1 MPFADG
7 IADFR
12 SDTVTRPTPAM
23 RRAMA
28 DAEVGDDVY
37 AEDPT
42 VNLLEQEAAELLGK
56 DAAVFVPSGSM
67 GNQLGIWVQSRPG
80 DEVICVENAHIR
92 NYELGA
98 GAIVSSVQF
107 RTIATDDGVMS
118 GEEIRAAA
126 AGSSYHLPR
135 LGLLAWENSHL
146 GSGGRVVPLAAMQVG
161 RAIADEFG
169 LGVHLD
175 GARLFNAVAAS
186 GTSAAAYGATVD
198 TVQFCFSKGL
208 GAPVGSILCGPADL
222 IAEARWRRKVLGGG
236 MRQVGVLAAP
246 ARIAL
251 AERDRLAED
260 NALAADLAVGI
271 ADRFPGAT
279 DPTTVETNIVLVD
292 EHALPFGTGV
302 LVPALA
308 DAGVLLG
315 DLRPGVLRFV
325 THRDVDDGDVGRV
338 FAVLDGLGN
347 G

>member
-1 MPFADG
+1 MPFTDG
-7 IADFR
+7 VADFR

-42 VNLLEQEAAELLGK
+42 VNLLEEEAAAVTGK
-56 DAAVFVPSGSM
+56 EAAVFVPSGSM
-67 GNQLGIWVQSRPG
+67 GNQLGIWVQTRPG
-80 DEVICVENAHIR
+80 DEVICVEDAHIR

-98 GAIVSSVQF
+98 GAIVSNVQF
-107 RTIATDDGVMS
+107 RTIATSDGAMSADD
-118 GEEIRAAA
+118 IRRAAS
-126 AGSSYHLPR
+126 GSSYHLPR

-146 GSGGRVVPLAAMQVG
+146 GSGGRVVPLAAMQAG

-169 LGVHLD
+169 LRVHLD
-175 GARLFNAVAAS
+175 GARLFNTVAAS
-186 GTSAAAYGATVD
+186 GIAASDWGAAVD

-208 GAPVGSILCGPADL
+208 GAPVGSVLCGPADV
-222 IAEARWRRKVLGGG
+222 IDEARWRRKVLGGG

-251 AERDRLAED
+251 AERERLAED
-260 NALAADLAVGI
+260 NALATALAGGL
-271 ADRFPGAT
+271 ADRFPGAV
-279 DPTTVETNIVLVD
+279 DAATVETNIVLVD
-292 EHALPFGTGV
+292 ESALPFGEGV
-302 LVPALA
+302 LVPALGA
-308 DAGVLLG
+308 EGVLLG

-325 THRDVDDGDVGRV
+325 THRDVDRSDVQRV
-338 FAVLDGLGN
+338 FDVVDRLGN